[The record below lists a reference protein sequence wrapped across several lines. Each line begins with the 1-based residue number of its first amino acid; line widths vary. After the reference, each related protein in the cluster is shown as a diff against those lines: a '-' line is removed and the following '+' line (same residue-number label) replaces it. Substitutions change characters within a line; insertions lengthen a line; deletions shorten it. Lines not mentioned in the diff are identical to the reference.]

1 MLEAI
6 DNHKKLEEIVR
17 EMREMRE
24 MREITQTLILETVP
38 GVRRRKPLSSIP
50 KASEVSAIQDRPPE
64 TWVLLLE
71 GGKKGGDFI

>member
-50 KASEVSAIQDRPPE
+50 KAS
-64 TWVLLLE
+64 
-71 GGKKGGDFI
+71 